1 MSIMAR
7 LPTTTDVF
15 NAIAEPQRR
24 DIIALLANGE
34 KSVNDIAEVLAFKQP
49 QTSKHLRVLKEVGLI
64 SVRQAGK
71 QRLYK
76 LEAQELKPVYDW
88 VQHFEHIWN
97 GRFDRLAQYLDQLQK
112 AEGQKNDEKIEATGT
127 NDR

>member
-1 MSIMAR
+1 MAR

-24 DIIALLANGE
+24 DIITLLASGE
-34 KSVNDIAEVLAFKQP
+34 KSVNDIAEALDYKQP
-49 QTSKHLRVLKEVGLI
+49 QTSKHLRVLKEVGLV
-64 SVRQAGK
+64 SVRGAGK

-88 VQHFEHIWN
+88 VRHFEQVWN
-97 GRFDRLAQYLDQLQK
+97 GRFDRLAHYLEQLQK
-112 AEGQKNDEKIEATGT
+112 TEEQKNDEKIETTGT
-127 NDR
+127 DDC